1 MTAPPQKA
9 SFAMSEIDWSR
20 LKAADIKGLAARD
33 AVVIVPVGSTEQHG
47 PHLPTEVDTLIV
59 REIARRAAR
68 QALSTTPVVVTPTVW
83 SGLAEHHMSL
93 GGTLSLDFA
102 TFSSVLR
109 CLCRSLVRQGFR
121 RILLLNGHGG
131 NVAALTVVVNEL
143 AVELDAPIAT
153 ATYWHL
159 ARREF
164 AEILEHQ
171 TTVRHACEA
180 ETSMLLTIA
189 PELVDTSLAVQAIGP
204 TSREL
209 ADVTGTDAA
218 HRWRSFKAR
227 TDHGV
232 IGDPSSARADK
243 GENLLSAAAG
253 AVAKLIANGEFWE
266 LPA

>member
-1 MTAPPQKA
+1 
-9 SFAMSEIDWSR
+9 MSEVAWSR
-20 LKAADIKGLAARD
+20 LKAAETKALAARD
-33 AVVIVPVGSTEQHG
+33 AVVVVPVGSTEQHG
-47 PHLPTEVDTLIV
+47 PHLPTQVDALIV
-59 REIARRAAR
+59 NEIAIRAAR
-68 QALSTTPVVVTPTVW
+68 QALATMPIVVTPTIW

-102 TFSSVLR
+102 TFSSLLR
-109 CLCRSLVRQGFR
+109 CICRSLQRQGFR

-131 NVAALTVVVNEL
+131 NIAALTVIVNEL
-143 AVELDAPIAT
+143 AVELGAPIAT

-159 ARREF
+159 ARDEF

-180 ETSMLLTIA
+180 ETSMVLAIA
-189 PELVDTSLAVQAIGP
+189 PELVDRSLAAHAVGP

-209 ADVTGTDAA
+209 ADVAGTDAV

-227 TDHGV
+227 TDHGA
-232 IGDPSSARADK
+232 IGDPRSSTADK
-243 GENLLSAAAG
+243 GEKLLSAAAA
-253 AVAKLIANGEFWE
+253 AVAKLVTNGELWE